1 MSYCLE
7 DTAIRRRLATWST
20 FFKRRDELPA
30 VGRSDQFRV
39 GPFHFC
45 YRPSRFD
52 LPSSIYDQ
60 LQKQLRLLLRDGWTL
75 QQDRLRRDNLKSA
88 PSFWPVHRIEN
99 LSVLLLIMVKS
110 TWGYAIDLSMNATR
124 SHFQQRSANPIKIGR
139 GPHCCKRMPCLQGNY
154 APDFVI
160 VEQASTVRRDSAVKL
175 IDGLAGESR
184 QCRLPG
190 WHRRH
195 IRLRRR
201 RALPSRWKPGS
212 SSMAVIGS
220 SGP

>member
-1 MSYCLE
+1 VSYCLE
-7 DTAIRRRLATWST
+7 DTAIRRRLAAWST
-20 FFKRRDELPA
+20 FFKRRGELPA

-45 YRPSRFD
+45 YRPSRPD

-60 LQKQLRLLLRDGWTL
+60 LQKQLRLLLRDGGTL

-99 LSVLLLIMVKS
+99 LSVLLHYYCEKYLGIRYRPLYECHSLAFS
-110 TWGYAIDLSMNATR
+110 TAQRESDQHRPRAALLQANA
-124 SHFQQRSANPIKIGR
+124 
-139 GPHCCKRMPCLQGNY
+139 MPPGQIC
-154 APDFVI
+154 AFVI

-175 IDGLAGESR
+175 IDGLSGESC